1 MAYSWH
7 GSTLLVA
14 LPELLPFIISFYSTV
29 VPSPFII
36 YSVVWLLN
44 YYVVSYNLIKNN
56 YEIGV
61 LGDNFIDVFY
71 S

>member
-1 MAYSWH
+1 MY
-7 GSTLLVA
+7 GSPGAVCHLT
-14 LPELLPFIISFYSTV
+14 PELTA
-29 VPSPFII
+29 
-36 YSVVWLLN
+36 